1 MTTIKRKC
9 LQNLITFLSLMTL
22 TGKKETSNK
31 TPALT
36 KSANIDIWEVGT

>member
-1 MTTIKRKC
+1 
-9 LQNLITFLSLMTL
+9 MTL

-36 KSANIDIWEVGT
+36 KSANIDIWGVGTWNQLFVRGSSTETNF